1 MVGSKDHRTAPGY
14 VLASCHFR
22 PAETV
27 QHGPDHK
34 MSAHAVHDGS
44 RQAHRQCLHQLG
56 DTVYVTVE
64 NTRAALV
71 RAGVELL
78 EETGSPDV
86 GLRSIARRAGVSHG
100 APRRWFP
107 THRLLLAAI
116 AEVGLQDL
124 ADALES
130 AARASDHDLV
140 EIGRAYVDFA
150 RRRPAMFTLIFRHD
164 LLEDSGA
171 NLRSS
176 SRPIF
181 AWLVSIVEKSG
192 GTTEPEATAASI
204 WVAIHGLAV
213 LFSTGALELTIP
225 GVDVVDMIRRAVH
238 SSGGWL

>member
-1 MVGSKDHRTAPGY
+1 M
-14 VLASCHFR
+14 
-22 PAETV
+22 
-27 QHGPDHK
+27 
-34 MSAHAVHDGS
+34 
-44 RQAHRQCLHQLG
+44 
-56 DTVYVTVE
+56 TVE
-64 NTRAALV
+64 STRAALV

-78 EETGSPDV
+78 EESGSPDV

-124 ADALES
+124 ADALKE
-130 AARASDHDLV
+130 AARASGDDLV

-171 NLRSS
+171 DLRSS

-181 AWLVSIVEKSG
+181 AWLVSIIEKPSG
-192 GTTEPEATAASI
+192 TIEPESAAASL
-204 WVAIHGLAV
+204 WVALHGIAV
-213 LFSTGALELTIP
+213 LSSTGALELTIP
-225 GVDVVDMIRRAVH
+225 GVDVGDMIRRVVY
-238 SSGGWL
+238 SSGG